1 MGTSLALAA
10 LGAAALA
17 YGAAMGVLYPANG
30 FFLVWVASGALLC
43 WVAWAMRSG
52 AWARLPVIGRRA
64 GAAAAFALVAVTGV
78 GCAYIWRDAEAAAP
92 ADLDY
97 LVVLGASLNADGTPK
112 ETLAY
117 RLDAAASYLA
127 ENPGTRC
134 VLSGGQGPDE
144 PQTEASAM
152 AAYLRGRG
160 VAGGRVILEERST
173 TTAENLRISREEIER
188 DVAARDAAGAN
199 GAAGATSAA
208 EPAADLGGSASSKEP
223 VADSAADAPDAA
235 QTSTVGVVTNDFHV
249 FRALR
254 LARGQGF
261 ARVWG
266 VAAPTNPVYLP
277 QALVRE
283 CFAVAKDA
291 LVGNLAL

>member
-1 MGTSLALAA
+1 MGASLALAA

-30 FFLVWVASGALLC
+30 FFLVWVAAGVLLC
-43 WVAWAMRSG
+43 WMAWAVRSG
-52 AWARLPVIGRRA
+52 AWARLPVAGRRA
-64 GAAAAFALVAVTGV
+64 GAAVALAVVLVTGA
-78 GCAYIWRDAEAAAP
+78 GCSLIWRDAEAAAP

-112 ETLAY
+112 ETLAF
-117 RLDAAASYLA
+117 RLDAAAAYLA

-152 AAYLRGRG
+152 ATYLRGRG
-160 VAGGRVILEERST
+160 VAKDRLILEEHST
-173 TTAENLRISREEIER
+173 STAENLRFSREEIER
-188 DVAARDAAGAN
+188 DAAAR
-199 GAAGATSAA
+199 GAAGAAGLTSGAA
-208 EPAADLGGSASSKEP
+208 GVVAGTVGEPAADAS
-223 VADSAADAPDAA
+223 DAA
-235 QTSTVGVVTNDFHV
+235 RTVTVGVVTNDFHV

-266 VAAPTNPVYLP
+266 VSAPTNPLYLP

-291 LVGNLAL
+291 LVGNLVL